1 MESDEFRRQIKDA
14 LEHLYDTAYLQ
25 VHPLLSQF
33 TDTATSDRLTR
44 AQKLRGLLKDAI
56 ETLRPQS
63 IAPSS
68 SPREAW
74 RSYLAL
80 RYRYV
85 QGMSMAQIEDEMG
98 ISLRQLQREL
108 HKGLDA
114 LTALLREKR
123 VPASSSALAST
134 WTASGSVQELEN
146 ELSQWQLERQ
156 ACQVRALVEE
166 ALTMLQP
173 LMDQRA
179 VKLVADLP
187 PDLPPVLVD
196 ATLTRQALF
205 KVLRLMAQDS
215 GSVIALRADRSDEQ
229 VNILLQGSSFSPAE
243 EEWQM
248 VELLVN
254 QQGGKL
260 TLSVHLGGGTQ
271 VTLSLPGTS
280 QTRVLVIDD
289 NPSIH
294 QLFERYLAP
303 HHYTVIHARS
313 GPEALRL
320 AAEASPDLITLD
332 VMMPGVDGWQVLRD
346 LAQGPATSHVP
357 VIICSVLKEPELA
370 FSLGARA
377 YLKKPVER
385 LELLATLERLKL
397 QAGRAPASP
406 PPASAGN
413 GESH

>member
-1 MESDEFRRQIKDA
+1 MESDEFRKQIKDA

-33 TDTATSDRLTR
+33 SDTATSDRLTR

-63 IAPSS
+63 GSPSG
-68 SPREAW
+68 SPRDAW

-114 LTALLREKR
+114 LSAMLREKH
-123 VPASSSALAST
+123 ASESSSARASPLPT
-134 WTASGSVQELEN
+134 SGSVQELES

-156 ACQVRALVEE
+156 AYPVQALVEE
-166 ALTMLQP
+166 ALTMLKP

-179 VKLVADLP
+179 VKLMADLSAG
-187 PDLPPVLVD
+187 LPPVLVD
-196 ATLTRQALF
+196 ATLMRQALF

-215 GSVIALRADRSDEQ
+215 GSVIALRADQLEDQ
-229 VNILLQGSSFSPAE
+229 VEITLHCLSCALSTAE

-254 QQGGKL
+254 QQGGRL
-260 TLSVHLGGGTQ
+260 TLDVQPGIGTH
-271 VTLSLPGTS
+271 VTLGLPGTS
-280 QTRVLVIDD
+280 QPRVLVIDD

-320 AAEASPDLITLD
+320 AVAASPDLITLD
-332 VMMPGVDGWQVLRD
+332 VMMPSMDGWQVLRD
-346 LAQGPATSHVP
+346 LTRNPATSHVP

-385 LELLATLERLKL
+385 LELLATLDRLRPK
-397 QAGRAPASP
+397 AGRAPASP
-406 PPASAGN
+406 PPALAGN
-413 GESH
+413 